1 MFSEM
6 KCLKKKKN
14 TLSEE
19 AIRNCALPKTKQHE
33 VEKKGALDQERG
45 EGHARKSV
53 EGDAL
58 GRG

>member
-1 MFSEM
+1 MSQ
-6 KCLKKKKN
+6 KKKKK
-14 TLSEE
+14 TILFPRKLLE
-19 AIRNCALPKTKQHE
+19 IVLYPKRNNMRWR
-33 VEKKGALDQERG
+33 KKSALDQERG